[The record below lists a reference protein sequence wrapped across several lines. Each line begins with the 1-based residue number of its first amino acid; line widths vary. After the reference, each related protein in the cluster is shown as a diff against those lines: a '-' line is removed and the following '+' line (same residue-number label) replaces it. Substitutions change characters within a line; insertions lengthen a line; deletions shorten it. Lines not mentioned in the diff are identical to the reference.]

1 MPKSWRRFT
10 PTDSKIAFDKNHAHS
25 NPETESAVSSI
36 FQYVKQAVIAA
47 KEYNAL
53 DFLPLRK
60 SLSGYRNDFKGH
72 LIGDTRAGLNVALLA
87 FPQGMAY
94 ALIAGLPIQYGIY
107 GSAIAAMVA
116 PVFAKSHYITLGP
129 TNATSVMLLSAF
141 ASLGI
146 VGSQMLSLV
155 PLLILLV
162 GLFIVVGAYFKV
174 ANFVQYISRSVIT
187 GYITAAALLI
197 IANQIPKALGLNLA
211 STEATFYDSLTLII
225 SSIDSIHSITVGI
238 SLSTMVLYVSLN
250 RFFKTLP
257 NVAICLITLS
267 VFTALTIGQ
276 DADVAFLSGINAS
289 DWSLQVPSLSLS
301 DIQLL
306 ASPALAIALL
316 CTLEGLSIG
325 KSLAAKTGARLNGNQ
340 AMFSIGMAN
349 IGCAFFSGMPAS
361 GSLTRSSLSATS
373 GGRSVLTSYISG
385 MIVFI
390 GAFVLGPYTRFIPQ
404 STLAVLVIAIGI
416 SLLNKHAIH
425 IVTRSTKSD
434 AIVFGTTFISGLLM
448 PLDSAIY
455 IGVGISIILFLK
467 KVARPEMVEY
477 AFNEQGY
484 LAEVETPEQRS
495 KPEVS
500 IVHVEGELFFGAADL
515 FRDQMRRIC
524 EDPNLKIVVLKMRNA
539 HNMDATAVMAL
550 EELLLYMADKNRYL
564 ILSEVKV
571 DLIRVL
577 QNSGLY
583 DTIEARNIF
592 SDEPSNPTLST
603 AKALKRAKI
612 HLGDTAANVSIYIDP
627 VRDKQKKGER
637 V

>member
-1 MPKSWRRFT
+1 M
-10 PTDSKIAFDKNHAHS
+10 
-25 NPETESAVSSI
+25 SSI
-36 FQYVKQAVIAA
+36 FQYVKQAAIAA
-47 KEYNAL
+47 KEYNVL

-72 LIGDTRAGLNVALLA
+72 LLGDTRAGLNVALLA

-146 VGSQMLSLV
+146 VGTQMLSLV

-197 IANQIPKALGLNLA
+197 IANQIPKALGLNLV
-211 STEATFYDSLTLII
+211 SNGATFYDSLTLIV
-225 SSIDSIHSITVGI
+225 SSIDSIHWITVGI
-238 SLSTMVLYVSLN
+238 SLSTMVLYASLN

-267 VFTALTIGQ
+267 VLTALTIGQ
-276 DADVAFLSGINAS
+276 DAEVAFLSGINAS
-289 DWSLQVPSLSLS
+289 DWSLQVPSLSLT

-316 CTLEGLSIG
+316 CILEGLSIG

-385 MIVFI
+385 VIVFI

-416 SLLNKHAIH
+416 SLLNKHAIR

-477 AFNEQGY
+477 AFNDQGY

-495 KPEVS
+495 TSEVS

-524 EDPNLKIVVLKMRNA
+524 EDPNLKIVILKMRNA

-550 EELLLYMADKNRYL
+550 EELLLYMAEKKRYL
-564 ILSEVKV
+564 ILSEVKA

-592 SDEPSNPTLST
+592 TDEPSNPTLST
-603 AKALKRAKI
+603 AKALKRAKT
-612 HLGDTAANVSIYIDP
+612 HLGDTIANVSIYIDP
-627 VRDKQKKGER
+627 VRDKQKKSER

>member
-1 MPKSWRRFT
+1 
-10 PTDSKIAFDKNHAHS
+10 
-25 NPETESAVSSI
+25 VSSI
-36 FQYVKQAVIAA
+36 FQYVKQAAIAA
-47 KEYNAL
+47 KEYNVL

-60 SLSGYRNDFKGH
+60 SLSGYQNDFKGH

-116 PVFAKSHYITLGP
+116 PIFAKSHYITLGP

-146 VGSQMLSLV
+146 VGTQMLSLV

-197 IANQIPKALGLNLA
+197 IANQIPKALGLNLV
-211 STEATFYDSLTLII
+211 SNGATFYDSLTLIV
-225 SSIDSIHSITVGI
+225 SSIDSIHWITVGI
-238 SLSTMVLYVSLN
+238 SLSTMVLYASLN

-267 VFTALTIGQ
+267 VLTALTIGQ
-276 DADVAFLSGINAS
+276 DAEVAFLSEINAA
-289 DWSLQVPSLSLS
+289 DWSLQVPSLSLT

-316 CTLEGLSIG
+316 CILEGLSIG

-373 GGRSVLTSYISG
+373 GGRSVLSSYISG
-385 MIVFI
+385 VIVFI

-416 SLLNKHAIH
+416 SLLNKHAIR

-434 AIVFGTTFISGLLM
+434 AIVFSTTFISGLLM

-495 KPEVS
+495 TSEVS

-550 EELLLYMADKNRYL
+550 EELLLYMAEKKRYL
-564 ILSEVKV
+564 ILSEVKA

-592 SDEPSNPTLST
+592 TDEPSNPTLST
-603 AKALKRAKI
+603 AKALKRAKT
-612 HLGDTAANVSIYIDP
+612 HLGDTVANVSIYIDP

>member
-1 MPKSWRRFT
+1 M
-10 PTDSKIAFDKNHAHS
+10 
-25 NPETESAVSSI
+25 SSI
-36 FQYVKQAVIAA
+36 FQYVKQAAIAA
-47 KEYNAL
+47 KEYNVL

-60 SLSGYRNDFKGH
+60 SLSGYQNDFKGH

-116 PVFAKSHYITLGP
+116 PIFAKSHYITLGP

-146 VGSQMLSLV
+146 VGTQMLSLV

-197 IANQIPKALGLNLA
+197 IANQIPKALGLNLV
-211 STEATFYDSLTLII
+211 SNGATFYDSLTLIV
-225 SSIDSIHSITVGI
+225 SSIDSIHWITVGI
-238 SLSTMVLYVSLN
+238 SLSTMVLYASLN

-267 VFTALTIGQ
+267 VLTALTIGQ
-276 DADVAFLSGINAS
+276 DAEVAFLSEINAS
-289 DWSLQVPSLSLS
+289 DWSLQVPSLSLT

-316 CTLEGLSIG
+316 CILEGLSIG

-373 GGRSVLTSYISG
+373 GGRSVLASYISG
-385 MIVFI
+385 VIVFI

-416 SLLNKHAIH
+416 SLLNKHAIR

-434 AIVFGTTFISGLLM
+434 AIVFSTTFISGLLM

-495 KPEVS
+495 TSEVS

-550 EELLLYMADKNRYL
+550 EELLLYMAEKKRYL
-564 ILSEVKV
+564 ILSEVKA

-592 SDEPSNPTLST
+592 TDEPSNPTLST
-603 AKALKRAKI
+603 AKALKRAKT
-612 HLGDTAANVSIYIDP
+612 HLGDTVANVSIYIDP

>member
-1 MPKSWRRFT
+1 M
-10 PTDSKIAFDKNHAHS
+10 
-25 NPETESAVSSI
+25 SSI
-36 FQYVKQAVIAA
+36 FQYVKQAAIAA
-47 KEYNAL
+47 KEYNVL

-72 LIGDTRAGLNVALLA
+72 LLGDTRAGLNVALLA

-146 VGSQMLSLV
+146 VGTQMLSLV

-197 IANQIPKALGLNLA
+197 IANQIPKALGLNLV
-211 STEATFYDSLTLII
+211 SNGATFYDSLTLIV
-225 SSIDSIHSITVGI
+225 SSIDSIHWITVGI
-238 SLSTMVLYVSLN
+238 SLSTMVLYASLN

-267 VFTALTIGQ
+267 VLTALTIGQ
-276 DADVAFLSGINAS
+276 DADVAFLSGINAA
-289 DWSLQVPSLSLS
+289 DWSLQVPSLSLT

-316 CTLEGLSIG
+316 CILEGLSIG

-373 GGRSVLTSYISG
+373 GGRSVLSSYISG
-385 MIVFI
+385 VIVFI

-416 SLLNKHAIH
+416 SLLNKHAIR

-434 AIVFGTTFISGLLM
+434 AIVFSTTFLSGLLM

-477 AFNEQGY
+477 AFNKQGY
-484 LAEVETPEQRS
+484 LAEVEMPEQRNTS
-495 KPEVS
+495 EVS

-524 EDPNLKIVVLKMRNA
+524 EDPNLKIVILKMRNA

-550 EELLLYMADKNRYL
+550 EELLLYMAEKKRYL
-564 ILSEVKV
+564 ILSEVKA

-592 SDEPSNPTLST
+592 TDEPSNPTLST
-603 AKALKRAKI
+603 AKALKRAKT
-612 HLGDTAANVSIYIDP
+612 HLGDTIANVSIYIDP
-627 VRDKQKKGER
+627 VRDKQKKSER

>member
-1 MPKSWRRFT
+1 M
-10 PTDSKIAFDKNHAHS
+10 
-25 NPETESAVSSI
+25 SSI
-36 FQYVKQAVIAA
+36 FQHIKQAAVAA
-47 KEYNAL
+47 KDYNVL
-53 DFLPLRK
+53 DFFPIRR
-60 SLSGYRNDFKGH
+60 SLDGYRRDFKGH
-72 LIGDTRAGLNVALLA
+72 LQGDIRAGVNVALLA

-116 PVFAKSHYITLGP
+116 PIFAKSHFITLGP

-146 VGSQMLSLV
+146 VGAHMLSLV
-155 PLLILLV
+155 PLLILMV
-162 GLFIVVGAYFKV
+162 GLFIVIGAYFKV

-197 IANQIPKALGLNLA
+197 IANQIPKALGLTLP
-211 STEATFYDSLTLII
+211 SKGATFYDSI
-225 SSIDSIHSITVGI
+225 SITAGALDTVHWVTVGI
-238 SLSTMVLYVSLN
+238 SLTTVVLYVLLN
-250 RFFKTLP
+250 RFFKALP

-267 VFTALTIGQ
+267 VLTALIVGQ
-276 DADVAFLSGINAS
+276 DAGVSLLPGINAA
-289 DWSLQVPSLSLS
+289 DWSFQAPALTLA

-316 CTLEGLSIG
+316 CILEGISIG
-325 KSLAAKTGARLNGNQ
+325 KSLAAKTGARLNANQ

-373 GGRSVLTSYISG
+373 GGRTVLASYISG
-385 MIVFI
+385 VIVFI

-416 SLLNKHAIH
+416 SLLNKHAIR
-425 IVTRSTKSD
+425 IVTRATKSD

-448 PLDSAIY
+448 PLDTAIY

-477 AFNEQGY
+477 AFNEEGH

-495 KPEVS
+495 TPEVS

-550 EELLLYMADKNRYL
+550 EELLRYMEEKGRYL
-564 ILSEVKV
+564 ILSEVKA
-571 DLIRVL
+571 DLVRVL
-577 QNSGLY
+577 KNSGLFEY
-583 DTIEARNIF
+583 IEERNIF
-592 SDEPSNPTLST
+592 TDEPSNPTLST
-603 AKALKRAKI
+603 AKALKRAKQ
-612 HLGDTAANVSIYIDP
+612 HLGDTAANVSIYVDP
-627 VRDKQKKGER
+627 VRDRQKKGER

>member
-1 MPKSWRRFT
+1 M
-10 PTDSKIAFDKNHAHS
+10 
-25 NPETESAVSSI
+25 SSI
-36 FQYVKQAVIAA
+36 FQYVKQAAIAA
-47 KEYNAL
+47 KEYNVL

-72 LIGDTRAGLNVALLA
+72 LLGDTRAGLNVALLA

-116 PVFAKSHYITLGP
+116 PIFAKSHYITLGP

-146 VGSQMLSLV
+146 VGTQMLSLV

-197 IANQIPKALGLNLA
+197 IANQIPKALGLNLV
-211 STEATFYDSLTLII
+211 SNGATFYDSLTLIV
-225 SSIDSIHSITVGI
+225 SSIDSIHWITVGI
-238 SLSTMVLYVSLN
+238 SLSTMVLYASLN

-267 VFTALTIGQ
+267 VLTALTIGQ
-276 DADVAFLSGINAS
+276 DAEVAFLSGINAA
-289 DWSLQVPSLSLS
+289 DWSLQVPSLSLT

-316 CTLEGLSIG
+316 CILEGLSIG

-373 GGRSVLTSYISG
+373 GGRSVLSSYISG
-385 MIVFI
+385 VIVFI

-416 SLLNKHAIH
+416 SLLNKHAIR

-434 AIVFGTTFISGLLM
+434 AIVFSTTFLSGLLM

-477 AFNEQGY
+477 AFNKQGY
-484 LAEVETPEQRS
+484 LAEVEMPEQRNTS
-495 KPEVS
+495 EVS

-524 EDPNLKIVVLKMRNA
+524 EDPNLKIVILKMRNA

-550 EELLLYMADKNRYL
+550 EELLLYMAEKKRYL
-564 ILSEVKV
+564 ILSEVKA

-592 SDEPSNPTLST
+592 TDEPSNPTLST
-603 AKALKRAKI
+603 AKALKRAKT
-612 HLGDTAANVSIYIDP
+612 HLGDTIANVSIYIDP
-627 VRDKQKKGER
+627 VRDKQKKSER

>member
-1 MPKSWRRFT
+1 
-10 PTDSKIAFDKNHAHS
+10 
-25 NPETESAVSSI
+25 VSSI

-47 KEYNAL
+47 REYNGL
-53 DFLPLRK
+53 DFFPLRE
-60 SLSGYRNDFKGH
+60 SLSGYQNDFKSH
-72 LIGDTRAGLNVALLA
+72 LLGDTRAGLNVALLA

-107 GSAIAAMVA
+107 GSAIAGMVA
-116 PVFAKSHYITLGP
+116 PIFAKSHYITLGP

-146 VGSQMLSLV
+146 AGTQMLNLV
-155 PLLILLV
+155 PLLILMV
-162 GLFIVVGAYFKV
+162 GLFVVAGAYFKV

-197 IANQIPKALGLNLA
+197 IANQIPKVLGLSLPRKG
-211 STEATFYDSLTLII
+211 ATFYDSIILIA
-225 SSIDSIHSITVGI
+225 SSIQTIHWITVGI
-238 SLSTMVLYVSLN
+238 SLFTVVMYVWLN
-250 RFFKTLP
+250 RFFKALP

-267 VFTALTIGQ
+267 LLAALTVGH
-276 DADVAFLSGINAS
+276 DTGVAFLSGINAA
-289 DWSLQVPSLSLS
+289 DWSFQAPSLSLAN
-301 DIQLL
+301 IQLL

-316 CTLEGLSIG
+316 CILEGISIG
-325 KSLAAKTGARLNGNQ
+325 KSLAAKTGARLDANQ

-361 GSLTRSSLSATS
+361 GSLTRSTLSATS
-373 GGRSVLTSYISG
+373 GGCTVLTSYISG
-385 MIVFI
+385 AIVFI

-416 SLLNKHAIH
+416 SLINKHAIR

-448 PLDSAIY
+448 PLDMAIY

-467 KVARPEMVEY
+467 KVARPEMIEY
-477 AFNEQGY
+477 AFNEEGY
-484 LAEVETPEQRS
+484 LAEVKTPEQRS
-495 KPEVS
+495 MPEVS
-500 IVHVEGELFFGAADL
+500 IVHVEGELFFGAAEL

-539 HNMDATAVMAL
+539 HNMDATAMMAL

-564 ILSEVKV
+564 ILSEVKS

-577 QNSGLY
+577 QNSGVY
-583 DTIEARNIF
+583 DSIEARNIF
-592 SDEPSNPTLST
+592 TDEPSNPTLST
-603 AKALKRAKI
+603 AKALKRAKA
-612 HLGDTAANVSIYIDP
+612 HLGDNVAKVSIYIDP

>member
-1 MPKSWRRFT
+1 M
-10 PTDSKIAFDKNHAHS
+10 
-25 NPETESAVSSI
+25 SSI
-36 FQYVKQAVIAA
+36 FQYVKQAAIAA
-47 KEYNAL
+47 KEYNVL

-60 SLSGYRNDFKGH
+60 SLSGYQNDFKGH

-116 PVFAKSHYITLGP
+116 PIFAKSHYITLGP

-146 VGSQMLSLV
+146 VGTQMLSLV
-155 PLLILLV
+155 PLLILMV

-197 IANQIPKALGLNLA
+197 IANQIPKALGLNLV
-211 STEATFYDSLTLII
+211 SNGATFYDSLTLIV
-225 SSIDSIHSITVGI
+225 SSIDSIHWITVGI
-238 SLSTMVLYVSLN
+238 SLSTMVLYASLN

-267 VFTALTIGQ
+267 VLTALTIGQ
-276 DADVAFLSGINAS
+276 DADVAFLSGINAA
-289 DWSLQVPSLSLS
+289 DWSLQVPSVSLT

-316 CTLEGLSIG
+316 CILEGLSIG

-385 MIVFI
+385 VTVFI

-416 SLLNKHAIH
+416 SLLNKHAIR

-434 AIVFGTTFISGLLM
+434 AIVFSTTFISGLLM

-477 AFNEQGY
+477 AFNDQGY

-495 KPEVS
+495 TSEVS

-550 EELLLYMADKNRYL
+550 EELLLYMAEKNRYL
-564 ILSEVKV
+564 ILSEVKA

-583 DTIEARNIF
+583 DTIEGRNIF
-592 SDEPSNPTLST
+592 TDEPSNPTLST
-603 AKALKRAKI
+603 AKALKRAKT
-612 HLGDTAANVSIYIDP
+612 HLGDTVANVSIYIDP

>member
-1 MPKSWRRFT
+1 M
-10 PTDSKIAFDKNHAHS
+10 
-25 NPETESAVSSI
+25 SSI
-36 FQYVKQAVIAA
+36 FQYVKQAAIAA
-47 KEYNAL
+47 KEYNVL

-72 LIGDTRAGLNVALLA
+72 LLGDTRAGLNVALLA

-146 VGSQMLSLV
+146 VGTQMLSLV

-197 IANQIPKALGLNLA
+197 IANQIPKALGLNLV
-211 STEATFYDSLTLII
+211 SNGATFYDSLTLIV
-225 SSIDSIHSITVGI
+225 SSIDSIHWITVGI
-238 SLSTMVLYVSLN
+238 SLSTMVLYASLN

-267 VFTALTIGQ
+267 VLTALTIGQ
-276 DADVAFLSGINAS
+276 DAEVAFLSGINAS
-289 DWSLQVPSLSLS
+289 DWSLQVPSLSLT

-316 CTLEGLSIG
+316 CILEGLSIG

-373 GGRSVLTSYISG
+373 GGRSVLSSYISG
-385 MIVFI
+385 VTVFI

-416 SLLNKHAIH
+416 SLLNKHAIR

-434 AIVFGTTFISGLLM
+434 AIVFSTTFLSGLLM

-495 KPEVS
+495 TSEVS

-524 EDPNLKIVVLKMRNA
+524 EDPNLKIVILKMRNA

-550 EELLLYMADKNRYL
+550 EELLLYMAEKKRYL
-564 ILSEVKV
+564 ILSEVKA

-592 SDEPSNPTLST
+592 TDEPSNPTLST
-603 AKALKRAKI
+603 AKALKRAKT
-612 HLGDTAANVSIYIDP
+612 HLGDTIANVSIYIDP
-627 VRDKQKKGER
+627 VRDKQKKSER

>member
-1 MPKSWRRFT
+1 
-10 PTDSKIAFDKNHAHS
+10 
-25 NPETESAVSSI
+25 VSSI
-36 FQYVKQAVIAA
+36 FQYLKQAAIAA
-47 KEYNAL
+47 KEYNGL
-53 DFLPLRK
+53 DFFPLRK
-60 SLSGYRNDFKGH
+60 SLSGYQNDFKGH
-72 LIGDTRAGLNVALLA
+72 LVGDTRAGFNVALLA

-116 PVFAKSHYITLGP
+116 PIFAKSHYITLGP

-146 VGSQMLSLV
+146 AGTQMLSLV
-155 PLLILLV
+155 PLLILMV
-162 GLFIVVGAYFKV
+162 GLFVVVGAYFKV

-197 IANQIPKALGLNLA
+197 IANQIPKAIGLSLPRKG
-211 STEATFYDSLTLII
+211 ATFYDSITLIA
-225 SSIDSIHSITVGI
+225 SSIETVHWITVGI
-238 SLSTMVLYVSLN
+238 SLVTVVLYVWLD
-250 RFFKTLP
+250 RFFKALP
-257 NVAICLITLS
+257 NVAICLVTLS
-267 VFTALTIGQ
+267 LLAALTVGH
-276 DADVAFLSGINAS
+276 DTGVAFLSGINAA
-289 DWSLQVPSLSLS
+289 DWSFQAPALSLAN
-301 DIQLL
+301 IQLL

-316 CTLEGLSIG
+316 CILEGISIG
-325 KSLAAKTGARLNGNQ
+325 KSLAAKTGARLNANQ

-349 IGCAFFSGMPAS
+349 ISCAFFSGMPAS

-373 GGRSVLTSYISG
+373 GGRSVLASYISG
-385 MIVFI
+385 AIVFI

-404 STLAVLVIAIGI
+404 CTLAVLVIAIGI
-416 SLLNKHAIH
+416 SLLNKHAIR

-434 AIVFGTTFISGLLM
+434 AIVFGSTFISGLLM
-448 PLDSAIY
+448 PLDMAIY

-467 KVARPEMVEY
+467 KVARPEMIEY
-477 AFNEQGY
+477 AFNQEGY

-495 KPEVS
+495 TPEVS

-550 EELLLYMADKNRYL
+550 EELLLYMAEKKRYL
-564 ILSEVKV
+564 ILSEVKT

-577 QNSGLY
+577 KNSGIY

-592 SDEPSNPTLST
+592 TDEPSNPTLST

-612 HLGDTAANVSIYIDP
+612 HLGDTLANVSIYIDP
-627 VRDKQKKGER
+627 VRDKQKKGEHI
-637 V
+637 

>member
-1 MPKSWRRFT
+1 M
-10 PTDSKIAFDKNHAHS
+10 
-25 NPETESAVSSI
+25 SSI
-36 FQYVKQAVIAA
+36 FQYVKQAAIAA
-47 KEYNAL
+47 KEYNVL

-60 SLSGYRNDFKGH
+60 SLSGYRNDFKSH
-72 LIGDTRAGLNVALLA
+72 LVGDTRAGFNVALLA

-146 VGSQMLSLV
+146 VGTQMLSLV

-197 IANQIPKALGLNLA
+197 IANQIPKALGLNLV
-211 STEATFYDSLTLII
+211 SNGATFYDSLTLIV
-225 SSIDSIHSITVGI
+225 SSIDSIHWITVGI
-238 SLSTMVLYVSLN
+238 SLSTMVLYASLN

-267 VFTALTIGQ
+267 VLTALTIGQ
-276 DADVAFLSGINAS
+276 DAEVAFLSGINAS
-289 DWSLQVPSLSLS
+289 DWSLQVPSLSLT

-316 CTLEGLSIG
+316 CILEGLSIG

-385 MIVFI
+385 VIVFI

-416 SLLNKHAIH
+416 SLLNKHAIR

-434 AIVFGTTFISGLLM
+434 AIVFSTTFLSGLLM

-495 KPEVS
+495 TSEVS

-550 EELLLYMADKNRYL
+550 EELLLYMAEKNRYL
-564 ILSEVKV
+564 ILSEVKA

-592 SDEPSNPTLST
+592 TDEPSNPTLST
-603 AKALKRAKI
+603 AKALKRAKT
-612 HLGDTAANVSIYIDP
+612 HLGDTVANVSIYIDP

>member
-1 MPKSWRRFT
+1 
-10 PTDSKIAFDKNHAHS
+10 
-25 NPETESAVSSI
+25 VSSI
-36 FQYVKQAVIAA
+36 FQYLKQAAIAA
-47 KEYNAL
+47 KEYNGL
-53 DFLPLRK
+53 DFFPLRK
-60 SLSGYRNDFKGH
+60 SLSGYQNDFKGH
-72 LIGDTRAGLNVALLA
+72 LVGDTRAGFNVALLA

-116 PVFAKSHYITLGP
+116 PIFAKSHYITLGP

-146 VGSQMLSLV
+146 AGTQMLSLV
-155 PLLILLV
+155 PLLILMV
-162 GLFIVVGAYFKV
+162 GLFVVVGAYFKV

-197 IANQIPKALGLNLA
+197 IANQIPKALGLSLPRKG
-211 STEATFYDSLTLII
+211 ATFYDSITLIA
-225 SSIDSIHSITVGI
+225 SSIETVHWITVGI
-238 SLSTMVLYVSLN
+238 SLVTVVLYVWLD
-250 RFFKTLP
+250 RFFKALP
-257 NVAICLITLS
+257 NVAICLVTLS
-267 VFTALTIGQ
+267 LLAALTVGH
-276 DADVAFLSGINAS
+276 DTGVAFLSGINAA
-289 DWSLQVPSLSLS
+289 DWSFQAPALSLAN
-301 DIQLL
+301 IQLL

-316 CTLEGLSIG
+316 CILEGISIG
-325 KSLAAKTGARLNGNQ
+325 KSLAAKTGARLNANQ

-349 IGCAFFSGMPAS
+349 ISCAFFSGMPAS

-373 GGRSVLTSYISG
+373 GGRSVLASYISG
-385 MIVFI
+385 AIVFI

-404 STLAVLVIAIGI
+404 CTLAVLVIAIGI
-416 SLLNKHAIH
+416 SLLNKHAIR

-434 AIVFGTTFISGLLM
+434 AIVFGSTFISGLLM
-448 PLDSAIY
+448 PLDMAIY

-467 KVARPEMVEY
+467 KVARPEMIEY
-477 AFNEQGY
+477 AFNQEGY

-495 KPEVS
+495 TPEVS

-550 EELLLYMADKNRYL
+550 EELLLYMAEKKRYL
-564 ILSEVKV
+564 ILSEVKT

-577 QNSGLY
+577 KNSGIY

-592 SDEPSNPTLST
+592 TDEPSNPTLST

-612 HLGDTAANVSIYIDP
+612 HLGNTVANVSIYIDP
-627 VRDKQKKGER
+627 VRDKQKKGEHI
-637 V
+637 

>member
-1 MPKSWRRFT
+1 M
-10 PTDSKIAFDKNHAHS
+10 
-25 NPETESAVSSI
+25 SSI

-47 KEYNAL
+47 REYNGL
-53 DFLPLRK
+53 DFFPLRE
-60 SLSGYRNDFKGH
+60 SLSGYQNDFKSH
-72 LIGDTRAGLNVALLA
+72 LLGDTRAGLNVALLA

-107 GSAIAAMVA
+107 GSAIAGMVA
-116 PVFAKSHYITLGP
+116 PIFAKSHYITLGP

-146 VGSQMLSLV
+146 AGTQMLNLV
-155 PLLILLV
+155 PLLILMV
-162 GLFIVVGAYFKV
+162 GLFVVAGAYFKV

-197 IANQIPKALGLNLA
+197 IANQIPKVLGLSLPRKG
-211 STEATFYDSLTLII
+211 ATFYDSIILIA
-225 SSIDSIHSITVGI
+225 SSIETIHWITVGI
-238 SLSTMVLYVSLN
+238 SLVTVVMYVWLN
-250 RFFKTLP
+250 RFFKALP

-267 VFTALTIGQ
+267 LLAALTVGH
-276 DADVAFLSGINAS
+276 DTGVAFLSDINAA
-289 DWSLQVPSLSLS
+289 DWSFQAPSLSLAN
-301 DIQLL
+301 IQLL

-316 CTLEGLSIG
+316 CILEGISIG
-325 KSLAAKTGARLNGNQ
+325 KSLAAKTGARLDANQ

-361 GSLTRSSLSATS
+361 GSLTRSTLSATS
-373 GGRSVLTSYISG
+373 GGCTVLTSYISG
-385 MIVFI
+385 AIVFI

-416 SLLNKHAIH
+416 SLINKHAIR

-448 PLDSAIY
+448 PLDMAIY

-467 KVARPEMVEY
+467 KVARPEMIEY
-477 AFNEQGY
+477 AFNEEGY
-484 LAEVETPEQRS
+484 LAEVKTPEQRS
-495 KPEVS
+495 MPEVS
-500 IVHVEGELFFGAADL
+500 IVHVEGELFFGAAEL

-539 HNMDATAVMAL
+539 HNMDATAMMAL

-564 ILSEVKV
+564 ILSEVKS

-577 QNSGLY
+577 QNSGVY
-583 DTIEARNIF
+583 DSIEARNIF
-592 SDEPSNPTLST
+592 TDEPSNPTLST
-603 AKALKRAKI
+603 AKALKRAKA
-612 HLGDTAANVSIYIDP
+612 HLGDNVAKVSIYIDP

>member
-1 MPKSWRRFT
+1 M
-10 PTDSKIAFDKNHAHS
+10 
-25 NPETESAVSSI
+25 SSI
-36 FQYVKQAVIAA
+36 FQYLKQAAIAA
-47 KEYNAL
+47 KEYDGL
-53 DFLPLRK
+53 DFFPLRK
-60 SLSGYRNDFKGH
+60 SLSGYQNDFKGH
-72 LIGDTRAGLNVALLA
+72 LVGDTRAGFNVALLA

-107 GSAIAAMVA
+107 GSAIAAVVA
-116 PVFAKSHYITLGP
+116 PIFAKSHYITLGP

-141 ASLGI
+141 AGI
-146 VGSQMLSLV
+146 GIAGTKMLSLV
-155 PLLILLV
+155 PLLILMV

-197 IANQIPKALGLNLA
+197 IANQIPKVLGLNLVKNG
-211 STEATFYDSLTLII
+211 ATFYDSLTLMI
-225 SSIDSIHSITVGI
+225 SSIGSIHWLTVAI
-238 SLSTMVLYVSLN
+238 SLTTMVLYAALN

-267 VFTALTIGQ
+267 VLTALIIGQ
-276 DADVAFLSGINAS
+276 DTDVAFLSSINAS
-289 DWSLQVPSLSLS
+289 NWSLQAPSLALK

-306 ASPALAIALL
+306 ASSALAIALL
-316 CTLEGLSIG
+316 CILEGLSIG
-325 KSLAAKTGARLNGNQ
+325 KSLAAKTGARLDGNQ

-349 IGCAFFSGMPAS
+349 IGCAFLSGMPAS

-373 GGRSVLTSYISG
+373 GGRSVLSSFISG
-385 MIVFI
+385 ALIFI
-390 GAFVLGPYTRFIPQ
+390 GAFVLGPYTHFIPQ
-404 STLAVLVIAIGI
+404 CTLAVLVIAIGI
-416 SLLNKHAIH
+416 SLLNKHAIR

-455 IGVGISIILFLK
+455 TGVGISIILFLK

-477 AFNEQGY
+477 AFNDQGY
-484 LAEVETPEQRS
+484 LAEVETPEQRRT
-495 KPEVS
+495 PEVS

-515 FRDQMRRIC
+515 FRDQMRRVC

-550 EELLLYMADKNRYL
+550 EELLLYMAGKNRYL
-564 ILSEVKV
+564 ILSEVKA

-583 DTIEARNIF
+583 DTIEGRNIF
-592 SDEPSNPTLST
+592 TDEPSNPTLST
-603 AKALKRAKI
+603 AKALKRAKA
-612 HLGDTAANVSIYIDP
+612 HLGDTIANVSIYVNP
-627 VRDKQKKGER
+627 VRDEQKKSEHG
-637 V
+637 

>member
-1 MPKSWRRFT
+1 M
-10 PTDSKIAFDKNHAHS
+10 
-25 NPETESAVSSI
+25 SSI
-36 FQYVKQAVIAA
+36 FKYVKQAAVAA
-47 KEYNAL
+47 KDYNVL
-53 DFLPLRK
+53 DFFPIRR
-60 SLSGYRNDFKGH
+60 SLSGYKGDFKGH
-72 LIGDTRAGLNVALLA
+72 LLGDTRAGINVALLA

-116 PVFAKSHYITLGP
+116 PIFAKSHYITLGP

-146 VGSQMLSLV
+146 AGAHMLSLV
-155 PLLILLV
+155 PLLILMV
-162 GLFIVVGAYFKV
+162 GLFVVVGAYFKV

-197 IANQIPKALGLNLA
+197 IANQVPKALGLSLPRKG
-211 STEATFYDSLTLII
+211 ATFYDSLTLI
-225 SSIDSIHSITVGI
+225 SAHMDTVHWVTVGI
-238 SLSTMVLYVSLN
+238 SLATMVLYIVLN
-250 RFFKTLP
+250 RFFKALP
-257 NVAICLITLS
+257 NVAICLIAIS
-267 VFTALTIGQ
+267 GGTALFVGQ
-276 DADVAFLSGINAS
+276 DAGVSLLSGINAA
-289 DWSLQVPSLSLS
+289 DWSFQAPSLAWS

-316 CTLEGLSIG
+316 CILEGISIG
-325 KSLAAKTGARLNGNQ
+325 KSLAAKTGARLNANQ

-373 GGRSVLTSYISG
+373 GGRSVLASYISG
-385 MIVFI
+385 VIVFI
-390 GAFVLGPYTRFIPQ
+390 GAFVLGPYTKFIPQ

-416 SLLNKHAIH
+416 SLLNKHAIR
-425 IVTRSTKSD
+425 IVTRATKSD
-434 AIVFGTTFISGLLM
+434 AVVFGTTFISGLIM

-477 AFNEQGY
+477 AFNEEGH
-484 LAEVETPEQRS
+484 LAEVETPEQRGT
-495 KPEVS
+495 PEVS

-515 FRDQMRRIC
+515 FQDQMRRIC

-550 EELLLYMADKNRYL
+550 EELLRYMGEKHRYL
-564 ILSEVKV
+564 ILSEVKA

-577 QNSGLY
+577 KNSGLY
-583 DTIEARNIF
+583 DYIEERNIF
-592 SDEPSNPTLST
+592 TDEPSNPTLST
-603 AKALKRAKI
+603 AKALKRAKE
-612 HLGDTAANVSIYIDP
+612 HLGDTAANVSIYVDP
-627 VRDKQKKGER
+627 IRDKQKKGER

>member
-1 MPKSWRRFT
+1 M
-10 PTDSKIAFDKNHAHS
+10 
-25 NPETESAVSSI
+25 SSI
-36 FQYVKQAVIAA
+36 YQYVKQAAVAA
-47 KEYNAL
+47 KDYNIL
-53 DFLPLRK
+53 DFFPIRR
-60 SLSGYRNDFKGH
+60 SLSGYKGDFKNH
-72 LIGDTRAGLNVALLA
+72 LLGDTRAGVNVALLA

-116 PVFAKSHYITLGP
+116 PIFAKSHFITLGP

-146 VGSQMLSLV
+146 AGAHMLSLV
-155 PLLILLV
+155 PLLILMV
-162 GLFIVVGAYFKV
+162 GFFIVVGAYFKV

-197 IANQIPKALGLNLA
+197 IANQIPKALGLNLPRKG
-211 STEATFYDSLTLII
+211 ATFYDSLTLIV
-225 SSIDSIHSITVGI
+225 SHIDTVHWVTLGI
-238 SLSTMVLYVSLN
+238 SLATVVLYVVLD
-250 RFFKTLP
+250 RFFKALP
-257 NVAICLITLS
+257 NVAICLIALS
-267 VFTALTIGQ
+267 VATALMVGA
-276 DADVAFLSGINAS
+276 DAGVSFLPGINAS
-289 DWSLQVPSLSLS
+289 DWSFQAPSLSTA
-301 DIQLL
+301 DIKLL

-316 CTLEGLSIG
+316 CILEGISIG
-325 KSLAAKTGARLNGNQ
+325 KSLAAKTGARLNANQ

-373 GGRSVLTSYISG
+373 GGRTVLASYISG
-385 MIVFI
+385 VIVFI

-416 SLLNKHAIH
+416 SLLNKHAIR

-434 AIVFGTTFISGLLM
+434 AVVFGSTFVSGLLM

-455 IGVGISIILFLK
+455 IGVGISVILFLK

-477 AFNEQGY
+477 AFNDEGH
-484 LAEVETPEQRS
+484 LAEVETPEQRGT
-495 KPEVS
+495 PEVS

-550 EELLLYMADKNRYL
+550 EELMLYMEEKGRYL
-564 ILSEVKV
+564 ILSEVKA
-571 DLIRVL
+571 DLICVL
-577 QNSGLY
+577 KNSGLY
-583 DTIEARNIF
+583 DIIEERNIF
-592 SDEPSNPTLST
+592 TDEPSNPTLST
-603 AKALKRAKI
+603 AKALKRAKE
-612 HLGDTAANVSIYIDP
+612 HLGDTAANVSIYVDP
-627 VRDKQKKGER
+627 IRDKQKKGER